1 MVRGL
6 RPWDRPEVM
15 VPRQQRNAAPALGLS
30 FYAAALFWLLVLGL
44 MAAQAFFTF
53 AVDWHRAPAEFRPNG
68 GSMAG
73 LVAILVMSSVGAL
86 LAWRQP
92 ANRVGWLLLSIALFA
107 IFVDLPRL
115 YAGYG
120 IYVHQGLLPAALWGY
135 WFNQVAWIILFAQL
149 MVLLPL
155 VFPDG
160 RLLSRR
166 WMIVVGLTA
175 IPVIG
180 VLAASLDP
188 TATAPL
194 PNPAGVK
201 ALHGLA
207 NAIIQGPLIVLFPAA
222 ALMAIASL
230 VMRFRRG
237 GERERQ
243 QLKWLMVAVS
253 LLLVAFVVQS
263 IFPAL
268 QQGPLLPLAAMALPI
283 SIGIAVLRYRLYDI
297 DLIINKALVYGG
309 LAAVITALYVL
320 IVVIA
325 GALIGGSQ
333 RFLLSLLAT
342 AVIALAFQPLR
353 QRAQHFAN
361 RLVYGKRAT
370 PYETLSQF
378 SVHLSQTYS
387 DEDIL
392 DRMSRI
398 LAQGTGAER
407 AEVWVRAGS
416 RLVLASASPP
426 SNRTAPELALKNGS
440 LPDLQ
445 RDTVVPVS
453 HQGELLGALAVDRKR
468 GESLNTVE
476 QKLVADLAG
485 QAGLV
490 LKNVG
495 LNRELLARL
504 DDLRASRQRLVTAQD
519 DERRRLE
526 RNLHDGAQQHLV
538 ALKIKVDIAQAVAE
552 PESKIRPIL
561 AQLKRDAGEALDNLR
576 ELARGIYPPL
586 LASDGLGPALRAH
599 ILRFTI
605 PADLHLD
612 EVRRQPREVE
622 GAIYFCC
629 LEALQNV
636 AKYAEAAHVDLRL
649 WTEDSN
655 LVFQVHDDGKG
666 FDPATVAGSSG
677 LQNMRDRLEALGGS
691 LEIRSA
697 PAKGTT
703 VEGRVPVQ
711 A

>member
-1 MVRGL
+1 MVASH
-6 RPWDRPEVM
+6 
-15 VPRQQRNAAPALGLS
+15 QRSAAPVLGLP

-53 AVDWHRAPAEFRPNG
+53 AVDWHRAPADFRPNG
-68 GSMAG
+68 GSTAG
-73 LVAILVMSSVGAL
+73 LAAILVMSSVGAL

-92 ANRVGWLLLSIALFA
+92 ANRIGWLLLSIALFA

-120 IYVHQGLLPAALWGY
+120 IYVHSGLLPAAIWGY
-135 WFNQVAWIILFAQL
+135 WLNQVAWIILFAQL
-149 MVLLPL
+149 MVVLPL

-166 WMIVVGLTA
+166 WMLVVGLAA
-175 IPVIG
+175 IPVIA

-188 TATAPL
+188 MATAPL
-194 PNPAGVK
+194 PNPMGVK
-201 ALHGLA
+201 ALHGVA
-207 NAIIQGPLIVLFPAA
+207 NAIIQGPLVVLFPAA

-230 VMRFRRG
+230 VLRFRRG

-268 QQGPLLPLAAMALPI
+268 QQSPLLPLAAMALPI

-309 LAAVITALYVL
+309 LAAVITAVYVL

-325 GALIGGSQ
+325 GALIGSSQ
-333 RFLLSLLAT
+333 RFVLSLLAT

-378 SVHLSQTYS
+378 SLHLSQTYS

-416 RLVLASASPP
+416 RLMLASSSPP
-426 SNRTAPELALKNGS
+426 SNGTAPELPLKDGS

-453 HQGELLGALAVDRKR
+453 HQGELLGALAIDRKR

-476 QKLVADLAG
+476 QKLIADLAG

-495 LNRELLARL
+495 LNQELLARL

-519 DERRRLE
+519 EERRRLE
-526 RNLHDGAQQHLV
+526 RDLHDGAQQHLV
-538 ALKIKVDIAQAVAE
+538 ALKIKLGLAEAAAQ
-552 PESKIRPIL
+552 PETKVRTLIT
-561 AQLKRDAGEALDNLR
+561 QLKQDADDALDTVR

-586 LASDGLGPALRAH
+586 LASDGLEAALRAQ
-599 ILRFTI
+599 IRRLPI
-605 PADLHLD
+605 PVDLELD
-612 EVRRQPREVE
+612 DVLRQPREVE

-636 AKYAEAAHVDLRL
+636 AKYAEAKGAHVRL
-649 WTEDSN
+649 WTDN
-655 LVFQVHDDGKG
+655 AKLVFRIKDDGKG
-666 FDPATVAGSSG
+666 FDSATVPHGSG
-677 LQNMRDRLEALGGS
+677 LQNMRDRLEALGGA
-691 LEIRSA
+691 LEVTSA
-697 PAKGTT
+697 PGRGTSIQ
-703 VEGRVPVQ
+703 GSVPVGL
-711 A
+711 ASP

>member
-1 MVRGL
+1 MV
-6 RPWDRPEVM
+6 V
-15 VPRQQRNAAPALGLS
+15 RQQRSVAPALGLP

-44 MAAQAFFTF
+44 MAAQIFFTF
-53 AVDWHRAPAEFRPNG
+53 AVDWHRAPAEFRPGG
-68 GSMAG
+68 GSTAG
-73 LVAILVMSSVGAL
+73 LVAILAMSSVGAL

-120 IYVHQGLLPAALWGY
+120 VYVHPGLLPAALWGY
-135 WFNQVAWIILFAQL
+135 WLNQVAWIILFTQL

-166 WMIVVGLTA
+166 WMMVVGLA
-175 IPVIG
+175 VIPVIA

-194 PNPAGVK
+194 PNPVGVK

-207 NAIIQGPLIVLFPAA
+207 NALIQSPLVLLFPAA
-222 ALMAIASL
+222 ALLAIASL
-230 VMRFRRG
+230 VLRFRRG
-237 GERERQ
+237 AERERQ

-253 LLLVAFVVQS
+253 LVLVAYAVQS

-268 QQGPLLPLAAMALPI
+268 HQGPLLPLAAMALPI
-283 SIGIAVLRYRLYDI
+283 AIGIAVLRYRLYDI
-297 DLIINKALVYGG
+297 DLIINKAVVYGG
-309 LAAVITALYVL
+309 LAAVITAVYVL

-325 GALIGGSQ
+325 GALIGSSQ
-333 RFLLSLLAT
+333 RFVLSLLAT

-378 SVHLSQTYS
+378 SAHLSQTYS

-407 AEVWVRAGS
+407 AEVWVRAGP
-416 RLVLASASPP
+416 RLLLASSSPP
-426 SNRTAPELALKNGS
+426 INGDGPQELRMRDGALPELH
-440 LPDLQ
+440 
-445 RDTVVPVS
+445 RDTIAEVS
-453 HQGELLGALAVDRKR
+453 HQGELLGALALNTKR
-468 GESLNTVE
+468 GESLNSVE
-476 QKLVADLAG
+476 QKLVTDLAG
-485 QAGLV
+485 QAGLL

-504 DDLRASRQRLVTAQD
+504 EDLRASRQRLVTAQD
-519 DERRRLE
+519 EERRRIE

-538 ALKIKVDIAQAVAE
+538 ALKVKLGLAAAVAQ
-552 PESKIRPIL
+552 PETKVAALIT
-561 AQLKRDAGEALDNLR
+561 QLKQDADDAIDTLR

-586 LASDGLGPALRAH
+586 LASDGLEAALRAQ
-599 ILRFTI
+599 IRRVTV
-605 PADLHLD
+605 PVDLQLD
-612 EVRRQPREVE
+612 EIPRQPREVE

-636 AKYAEAAHVDLRL
+636 AKYAQATRVCLRL
-649 WTEDSN
+649 RTEDAV
-655 LVFQVHDDGKG
+655 LAFRVEDDGKG
-666 FDPATVAGSSG
+666 FDPATVPYGSG
-677 LQNMRDRLEALGGS
+677 LQNIRDRLEALGGS
-691 LEIRSA
+691 LEVTSV
-697 PAKGTT
+697 PGQGTT
-703 VEGRVPVQ
+703 IQGRVPVRL
-711 A
+711 ASP